1 MTIYSEKGTISILKK
16 ISYLVAILSLTGG
29 MMVGKVLHFVPIYYL
44 EAFLGIFFFILPSLP
59 RYIGLNHTICT
70 FFIIL
75 NAALVFYG
83 IILGPLAEIHLLVSF
98 LFGASCCLLRGKRL
112 LIFPTTLVLCML
124 VFLEMNYAFGWFP
137 PIHVS
142 NEHAS
147 IIRWIVITAGTGLT
161 GATIFYYVQFSTL
174 VNTRFHRLNEKLRI
188 SNEKLE
194 DAIQAKSRYVD
205 MVSHEL
211 RTPLNSILGIA
222 QLFYLKKSE
231 LDPELR
237 GEVDHLLGASMMGQQ
252 VVNNV
257 LDLSRLNAI
266 KNYETQRNSI
276 DLKELVEST
285 YTMQRYVANGR
296 GVHIHLSFQEN
307 LPAFIYADELLC
319 LKILNNL
326 FSNMV
331 KYAPQHT
338 SGEIRISCDKQFIYF
353 QTINAGTIE
362 PALMDK
368 LFAEFSS
375 SAVEENSTGLGLF
388 LSRTYARH
396 LKGDILVHSDTN
408 HTVFSWKL
416 PLEISHEKKTKS
428 SLFST
433 PGSLIGYKIL
443 VVDDNH
449 IERSI
454 ITKRI
459 AHTGAAC
466 ITADSAEDAL
476 QKLQE
481 KPNLIL
487 CDFYLGPNSTS
498 EELIDFIRADEELKH
513 LPIIL
518 ATGDVE
524 RVNKRPCAE
533 KIDGLLL
540 KPYSLSELQSA
551 LRRHLVPVRLLLSN
565 KVS

>member
-1 MTIYSEKGTISILKK
+1 MTTYSEKGTISILKK
-16 ISYLVAILSLTGG
+16 LSYLVAILSLTGG
-29 MMVGKVLHFVPIYYL
+29 MTVGKVLHFTPIYYL
-44 EAFLGIFFFILPSLP
+44 EGFLGIFFFMLPSLP
-59 RYIGLNHTICT
+59 RYIGLNLTICT
-70 FFIIL
+70 FFVIL

-83 IILGPLAEIHLLVSF
+83 IILGPLAEVHLLASF
-98 LFGASCCLLRGKRL
+98 LFGASCCLLRGKRI
-112 LIFPTTLVLCML
+112 LIFPTMLVLSML
-124 VFLEMNYAFGWFP
+124 VFLELNYSFGWFS
-137 PIHVS
+137 PIHIAS
-142 NEHAS
+142 GHAT
-147 IIRWIVITAGTGLT
+147 IIRWIVLTAGTGLT

-194 DAIQAKSRYVD
+194 EAMEAKSRYVD

-211 RTPLNSILGIA
+211 RTPLNSILGVA
-222 QLFYLKKSE
+222 QLFYLKKNE
-231 LDPELR
+231 LDQELR
-237 GEVDHLLGASMMGQQ
+237 GEVDHLLGASMMCQQ
-252 VVNNV
+252 VINNV
-257 LDLSRLNAI
+257 LDLSRLNSI
-266 KNYETQRNSI
+266 KNYEIKRNSI
-276 DLKELVEST
+276 DLKDLVEST

-296 GVHIHLSFQEN
+296 GVNIHLSYQDN
-307 LPAFIYADELLC
+307 LPSFIYSDELLC

-331 KYAPQHT
+331 KYAPPHT
-338 SGEIRISCDKQFIYF
+338 SGEIRISCDQQFLYF
-353 QTINAGTIE
+353 QTINAGAIE
-362 PALMDK
+362 GPLLDK
-368 LFAEFSS
+368 LFAAFSS

-396 LKGDILVHSDTN
+396 LKGDILVHSDAN

-416 PLEISHEKKTKS
+416 PLEISHEKKVKS

-433 PGSLIGYKIL
+433 PGSLKGYKIL
-443 VVDDNH
+443 VVDDNQ

-459 AHTGAAC
+459 GHTGAAC
-466 ITADSAEDAL
+466 ITAESVEEAL

-487 CDFYLGPNSTS
+487 CDFYLGPTSTS
-498 EELIDFIRADEELKH
+498 EELIDYIRSNEEMKH

-524 RVNKRPCAE
+524 RVNRRSCAE

-540 KPYSLSELQSA
+540 KPYSLSDLQSA
-551 LRRHLVPVRLLLSN
+551 LRKHLVPVRLLLSN